1 MVASIRHGCLVF
13 AAAIGLGGCVSV
25 GTMPAQS
32 DINALLVE
40 RGAAAVPAFAGKT
53 VVDAVGT
60 GEGLGEP
67 LSADRAVQV
76 AMVHS
81 PRLQE
86 EYARLG
92 LARADVL
99 EAIQIANP
107 RVSVSYLQP
116 GNGPGKQLLTGV
128 TLPLVDLLLRPARK
142 RLASLDYERARL
154 DIAAAV
160 FAVAADVRAGWYCFV
175 GAQQVADMR
184 AAVAQGAAASA
195 ELAKRFYDAG
205 NISELQLKQ
214 EEATASQARIDAG
227 QALAAA
233 QRARLTLNMLVGLSG
248 AEAKWQ
254 TTDRLPQPVSEEDDP
269 QALAEIAQR
278 NNLELL
284 ASRQELSV
292 YNSLLLST
300 KRWRWLSGSDI
311 GYARESEL
319 DGSHI
324 KGPTLGFELPVFNQ
338 HQAQLA
344 RVQARTTQARARLA
358 TVKLSTD
365 NAVRLGAERVRTL
378 RQIVETHRDLLIPQ
392 REAVVARSQEQQNF
406 MFIGVFELIQAK
418 VKEFDAYQ
426 SYLEAVRDYWLAR
439 VDLTRAVG
447 QRLPSDAAA
456 GAPTP
461 SVQELITPP
470 DTGTAPMP
478 GMSHKHHQPGAQ
490 P

>member
-1 MVASIRHGCLVF
+1 MVSSIRHACVAL
-13 AAAIGLGGCVSV
+13 AAAIGLTGCVTA
-25 GTMPAQS
+25 GTMPVQS

-40 RGAAAVPAFAGKT
+40 RGASAMPASAGNT
-53 VVDAVGT
+53 VADTADT
-60 GEGLGEP
+60 HEALEAP
-67 LSADRAVQV
+67 LSVDRAVQV
-76 AMVHS
+76 AMVRS

-107 RVSVSYLQP
+107 RLSVSYLQP
-116 GNGPGKQLLTGV
+116 GGGPGSQLLTGV
-128 TLPLVDLLLRPARK
+128 TLPLVDLLLFPARK
-142 RLASLDYERARL
+142 RLASRDYDRARL
-154 DIAAAV
+154 DIAAAI
-160 FAVAADVRAGWYCFV
+160 FAVALDVQEGWYSYV

-184 AAVAQGAAASA
+184 AIVAQGAAASA

-214 EEATASQARIDAG
+214 EEAAASQARIDVG

-233 QRARLTLNMLVGLSG
+233 QRARLTLNMHVGLSG
-248 AEAKWQ
+248 AEASWQ
-254 TTDRLPQPVSEEDDP
+254 TTDRLPQPVNEEDDP
-269 QALAEIAQR
+269 QALAELAQK

-284 ASRQELSV
+284 ASRQELAV
-292 YNSLLLST
+292 YNSLLIST

-311 GYARESEL
+311 GYERESEV

-324 KGPTLGFELPVFNQ
+324 KGPTLGLELPIFNQ
-338 HQAQLA
+338 GQARLA
-344 RVQARTTQARARLA
+344 RAQARTTQAQARLA

-392 REAVVARSQEQQNF
+392 REAVVTRSQEQQNF

-418 VKEFDAYQ
+418 IKEFDAYQ
-426 SYLEAVRDYWLAR
+426 GYLEAVRDYWLAR

-461 SVQELITPP
+461 SVQDLITPP
-470 DTGTAPMP
+470 DMRTAPMP
-478 GMSHKHHQPGAQ
+478 GMSHKDHQSGAQ